1 MRAISWLFYILG
13 AFILV
18 VVLGTAAAGWLVLQN
33 QPATEASSTAR
44 NDGSKPIDLMQ
55 LGRITPESTLLL
67 ELSQSQ
73 VNQLVEQQIA
83 QTDFA
88 GSARTNIQINPG
100 TARVDISAALPISI
114 DRRYLNVVGQF
125 SIGAVPADIKLTELQ
140 VGTLRIPGWLRS
152 LLVPYAMST
161 CRADH
166 DCNTMLA
173 AYKNVA
179 QLELNQDELRLQYA
193 LAATGSNGDA
203 EQDLASEA
211 QRLAPYLQ
219 ELANMA
225 AERQGQRLNL
235 HTALKRAFSLAQ
247 RQSVLSNDAIA
258 ENRSALLAL
267 ATMGADPRV
276 LDLLNLGAMR
286 EQITP
291 LDSLYLRGR
300 KDLAQH
306 FLTSAA
312 LYLLVGGELSEYLGI
327 YKELEDVGKGKP
339 FGVGDLVADRVGIRI
354 AQQATES
361 RPSALRLQ
369 SQLIT
374 SSSVDA
380 YLLTETVIADLQQRY
395 QTVND
400 FNVPDLTEQI
410 DRLLAELPLLTY

>member
-1 MRAISWLFYILG
+1 MRALSWLLYILG
-13 AFILV
+13 FLLIVAL
-18 VVLGTAAAGWLVLQN
+18 LGTATAGWLLLQN
-33 QPATEASSTAR
+33 QPATEQGGAAHSNS
-44 NDGSKPIDLMQ
+44 GKPIDLMQ

-67 ELSQSQ
+67 ELSEAQ

-83 QTDFA
+83 QTDLA
-88 GSARTNIQINPG
+88 GEARANIQISPSI
-100 TARVDISAALPISI
+100 ARVNISTALPISI
-114 DRRYLNVVGQF
+114 DRRYLNVVSQY
-125 SIGAVPADIKLTELQ
+125 SIGAPPADIKLTELQ
-140 VGTLRIPGWLRS
+140 VGTLRIPGWLQS
-152 LLVPYAMST
+152 LLVPYVMNA
-161 CRADH
+161 CRADN
-166 DCNTMLA
+166 DCAAALA
-173 AYKNVA
+173 AYKNVT
-179 QLELNQDELRLQYA
+179 QLDLDQGELRLQYA
-193 LAATGSNGDA
+193 LATTGSNSGA

-211 QRLAPYLQ
+211 NRLAPYVQ
-219 ELANMA
+219 ELVSMA

-267 ATMGADPRV
+267 AIMGADPRV
-276 LDLLNLGAMR
+276 LDLLNVGAMR
-286 EQITP
+286 EQFNQ
-291 LDSLYLRGR
+291 LDNLYLRGR

-327 YKELEDVGKGKP
+327 YKEMEDVGKGKQ

-354 AQQATES
+354 AQQATDS

-374 SSSVDA
+374 SSSADA
-380 YLLTETVIADLQQRY
+380 YLLSDAVIADLQARY
-395 QTVND
+395 QSAND
-400 FNVPDLTEQI
+400 FNVPDLTKQI